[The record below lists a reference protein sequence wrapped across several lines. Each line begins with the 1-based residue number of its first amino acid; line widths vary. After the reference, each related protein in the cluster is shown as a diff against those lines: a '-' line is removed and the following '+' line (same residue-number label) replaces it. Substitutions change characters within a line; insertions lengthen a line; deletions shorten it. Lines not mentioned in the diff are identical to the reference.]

1 MKIKDFLSS
10 EKGITLVELVV
21 AIGIASIIV
30 VVLTQMFISSNK
42 LFYKGE
48 EKSFNQM
55 HMRNAMNEITK
66 DVRYAKNLTMLKD
79 NEIPSGPNDSNLTD
93 KEKVMKYIY
102 FKESDSSIVLLE
114 YINDSGVEKWIEKK
128 YLENRID
135 IDKTNGNEKSYFTL
149 IIDGD
154 NKSVKYDITDKS
166 AKHGE
171 ELKYTLT
178 TTINLLNAE
187 NYPPSEP
194 NPPLSSGKY
203 RGIKYKK

>member
-1 MKIKDFLSS
+1 MKSKDFLSS

-21 AIGIASIIV
+21 TMGIASIIV
-30 VVLTQMFISSNK
+30 VALTQMFISSNK

-79 NEIPSGPNDSNLTD
+79 NEIPSGPSDSNLTD
-93 KEKVMKYIY
+93 KEIKYIY

-114 YINDSGVEKWIEKK
+114 YNDDTGVKKWREKK
-128 YLENRID
+128 YLENRVD

-149 IIDGD
+149 ITDGD

-171 ELKYTLT
+171 ELKYTLS
-178 TTINLLNAE
+178 TTINLLNAQG
-187 NYPPSEP
+187 YPPSEP
-194 NPPLSSGKY
+194 TPPLTSGKY